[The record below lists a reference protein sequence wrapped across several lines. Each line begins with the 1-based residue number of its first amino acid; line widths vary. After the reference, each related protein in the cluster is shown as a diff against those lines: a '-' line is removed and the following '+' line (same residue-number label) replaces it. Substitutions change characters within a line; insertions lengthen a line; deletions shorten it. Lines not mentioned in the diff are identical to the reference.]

1 MTQKRKIFVY
11 VSLTVLAA
19 AILLFIYIYRK
30 KIGKIISPFLM
41 AVIIAYLINP
51 AVARLEKRKIKKRTA
66 VIFIYLAFTMI
77 LAVTIV
83 FIAPEFVNNAKELA
97 NTLPEI
103 VSDYQKIFSRFIS
116 SIQSSAWSAD
126 IKNAIFTGI
135 ENEAAAIQT
144 YVREF
149 LQKAVEVLIGTAS
162 IFVDLLLAMVIAYYF
177 IKDANF
183 FRDTFLSLIPGKW
196 RNGLIATGREINE
209 VISNFIQGQLLTALI
224 IGVLETLG
232 LLVLNVKYSFVLG
245 LIGGIANII
254 PYFGPFIGA
263 IPAVGLALLDSPMK
277 AVWTALLFIVV
288 QQIDN
293 NFISPKIIEGR
304 VGLHP
309 VTTIIAVLA
318 GGQFFGILG
327 MIFAVPFTAILKI
340 VLKRLVNSIAA
351 GT

>member
-1 MTQKRKIFVY
+1 MARRRKIFIY
-11 VSLTVLAA
+11 ILLAVLAA
-19 AILLFIYIYRK
+19 ITFLFIYNYRK

-41 AVIIAYLINP
+41 AVIVAYLINP
-51 AVARLEKRKIKKRTA
+51 AVAKLEKRNIKKRAA
-66 VIFIYLAFTMI
+66 VLFIYAGFAMI
-77 LAVTIV
+77 LTVTTV
-83 FIAPEFVNNAKELA
+83 FIAPEFVNSARELA

-103 VSDYQKIFSRFIS
+103 VSDYQKMFTRFTS
-116 SIQSSAWSAD
+116 SIQSSDWSSD
-126 IKNAIFTGI
+126 IKNAIFAEVRSGATSIQVYVSGFLKK
-135 ENEAAAIQT
+135 AIG
-144 YVREF
+144 
-149 LQKAVEVLIGTAS
+149 VLIGTAS
-162 IFVDLLLAMVIAYYF
+162 IFVDLLLAMVIAYYL
-177 IKDANF
+177 IIDANF
-183 FRDTFLSLIPGKW
+183 FRNTALSLIPGKW
-196 RNGLIATGREINE
+196 RNELIATGREING

-224 IGVLETLG
+224 VGVIETLG

-263 IPAVGLALLDSPMK
+263 IPAVGVALLDSPMK
-277 AVWTALLFIVV
+277 ALWTVLMFVVV

-309 VTTIIAVLA
+309 VTTIIAILT

-340 VLKRLVNSIAA
+340 ILKKLVNAIATGA
-351 GT
+351 